1 MARPRVGQHAGHPPV
16 ARAVAAAAAAVREHD
31 RPGRLRARGDGQVPG
46 QGEAGPD
53 GDHHPRGRRRR
64 VVVGRGRLRRARG
77 EQRQH
82 LAVVRGPEG
91 LVPLADG
98 AQVAWLQH
106 AHHVVGLGLQR
117 RHALRR
123 AHRHGQ
129 DQPPRSPRADRAQ
142 RRPRRPPGR
151 QAVVHDDDGAPGDV
165 ERRPPAAVALH
176 TLVELAVR
184 VAHRRLELA
193 VAGQRP
199 SHGESVEDLDAALR
213 DGADAVL
220 GVPGGADLAYDED
233 VERRTQRARHLGGDG
248 DAAPGQA
255 EHDRVLRRV
264 GRQALGERPARG
276 MAIGVG
282 AGWGA
287 RGQGPSGAG
296 STRRPSGWRRSR
308 PWLVGGRSRS
318 SLSILATLWA

>member
-1 MARPRVGQHAGHPPV
+1 MPLGPARRRDEPAGRQADVEDVLALQLLVGREEVEQERGEAAVGQHAGHPPV

-142 RRPRRPPGR
+142 RRPRRPPVARPSSTMMTVRPATSSG
-151 QAVVHDDDGAPGDV
+151 G
-165 ERRPPAAVALH
+165 RPP
-176 TLVELAVR
+176 R
-184 VAHRRLELA
+184 
-193 VAGQRP
+193 
-199 SHGESVEDLDAALR
+199 
-213 DGADAVL
+213 
-220 GVPGGADLAYDED
+220 
-233 VERRTQRARHLGGDG
+233 
-248 DAAPGQA
+248 
-255 EHDRVLRRV
+255 
-264 GRQALGERPARG
+264 
-276 MAIGVG
+276 
-282 AGWGA
+282 
-287 RGQGPSGAG
+287 
-296 STRRPSGWRRSR
+296 
-308 PWLVGGRSRS
+308 
-318 SLSILATLWA
+318 